1 MCLGSSFFHF
11 GSVGPKTVPFFVC
24 YPGTTG
30 GVVGVETEGDLRDIY
45 TSRETDIEINREKE
59 DVEEEEEG
67 GKGRRGEKDFSIILS
82 DVL

>member
-59 DVEEEEEG
+59 DVEEEEG